1 MQDIQVPQ
9 KKNTLKTKLLPSLL
23 MLLGGAVALILG
35 LVKHL
40 QMTKLLLVVFFALLG
55 FAILG
60 TIIKSIVDNFNM
72 SMSYVDYF
80 EDNGDLVEKSNYKD
94 N

>member
-9 KKNTLKTKLLPSLL
+9 KKNTLKTKLLPSLF
-23 MLLGGAVALILG
+23 MLLGGSVALIIG
-35 LVKHL
+35 LIRHFA
-40 QMTKLLLVVFFALLG
+40 MTQLLLVVFLSLLG

-60 TIIKSIVDNFNM
+60 TIIKSIVDKFNM

-80 EDNGDLVEKSNYKD
+80 EDNGDLVEKSNFRD

>member
-1 MQDIQVPQ
+1 MQDIQVPE
-9 KKNTLKTKLLPSLL
+9 KKNTLKTKLLPSLF
-23 MLLGGAVALILG
+23 MLTGGAVALIFG
-35 LVKHL
+35 LIQHF
-40 QMTKLLLVVFFALLG
+40 QMTQLLLVVFFALLG

-60 TIIKSIVDNFNM
+60 TIIKSIVDKFNM

-80 EDNGDLVEKSNYKD
+80 DDSGDLVEKSNYKD

>member
-1 MQDIQVPQ
+1 MQDIQVPE
-9 KKNTLKTKLLPSLL
+9 KKNTLKTKLLPSLFML
-23 MLLGGAVALILG
+23 MGGAVALIFG
-35 LVKHL
+35 LIQHL
-40 QMTKLLLVVFFALLG
+40 PMTQLLLVVFFALLG

-60 TIIKSIVDNFNM
+60 TIIKSIVDKFNM

-80 EDNGDLVEKSNYKD
+80 DDSGDLVEKSNYKD

>member
-1 MQDIQVPQ
+1 MQDIQMPQ
-9 KKNTLKTKLLPSLL
+9 KKNTLKTKLLPSLF
-23 MLLGGAVALILG
+23 MLLGGSVALIIG
-35 LVKHL
+35 LIMHFT
-40 QMTKLLLVVFFALLG
+40 MTKLLLVVFFALLG

-60 TIIKSIVDNFNM
+60 TIIKSIVDKFNM

-80 EDNGDLVEKSNYKD
+80 EDNGDLVEKGNFRD

>member
-1 MQDIQVPQ
+1 MQDIQVPE
-9 KKNTLKTKLLPSLL
+9 KKNTLKTKLLPSLFML
-23 MLLGGAVALILG
+23 MGGAVALIFG
-35 LVKHL
+35 LIQHF
-40 QMTKLLLVVFFALLG
+40 QMTQLLLVVFFALLG

-60 TIIKSIVDNFNM
+60 TIIKSIVDKFNM

-80 EDNGDLVEKSNYKD
+80 DDSGDLVEKSNYKD